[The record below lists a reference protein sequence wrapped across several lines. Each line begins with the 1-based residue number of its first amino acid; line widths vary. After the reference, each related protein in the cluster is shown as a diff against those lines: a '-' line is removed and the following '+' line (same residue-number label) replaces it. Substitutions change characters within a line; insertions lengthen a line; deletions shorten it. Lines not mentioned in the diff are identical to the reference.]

1 VLGLVIDER
10 GFVKRHQIFAGNT
23 SDVSTLARVVREL
36 KVRYLADRNN
46 IVVIDRGIASKKNIE
61 FLKKEGYRYIC
72 VERGRSLKG
81 RMIEKGV
88 RGKMRLVFEDES
100 KNIKLYREEKEG
112 ELYILAESE
121 GRRKKEEAIR
131 KRFEGEYEEA
141 LKKLAER
148 VGRGRVKDAVRVER
162 AIGALACRYRRVA
175 RLYQVKLIKEGGQ
188 LKVRW
193 RKEKKRELKGKEE
206 EGVYLLRSNACELAD
221 EQVWKLYNLLTR
233 VERIFRYLKS
243 GLRIGPLYHRRADRA
258 EAHIFV
264 VVLAY
269 HVVNVAEMLLG
280 RNGERREFL
289 TVKKELSTQMRVTMK
304 ARTEQGE
311 VVYVRQTTVP
321 DQWQREIYRKLGL
334 KVNPLPRVVF
344 RPQEKRVLM

>member
-1 VLGLVIDER
+1 VIDER

-280 RNGERREFL
+280 RNGERGEFF